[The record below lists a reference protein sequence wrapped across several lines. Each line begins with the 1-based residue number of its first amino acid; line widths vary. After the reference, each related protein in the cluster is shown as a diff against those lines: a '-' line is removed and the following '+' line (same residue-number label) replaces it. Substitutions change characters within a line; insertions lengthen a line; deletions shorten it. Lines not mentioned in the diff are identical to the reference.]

1 MSDPQKDAAEDDLAA
16 AATPASVRAAGAA
29 LIATGAFGL
38 LHVVQ
43 LFGVLTTI
51 RGPFAFVPHLMTI
64 ETVAALVVGV
74 ALSRA
79 RGWAAWASI
88 IIAALFAAT
97 SGAWFLFALVNGLF
111 TLFGMMVPGL
121 ATLALVLASVAKG
134 PCQATASARE
144 RLGHQGLD
152 LGV

>member
-1 MSDPQKDAAEDDLAA
+1 MSDPQKDAESDLAA
-16 AATPASVRAAGAA
+16 AATPASFRAAGAV
-29 LIATGAFGL
+29 LFATGAFGL

-51 RGPFAFVPHLMTI
+51 RGPFAFVPHLMTL
-64 ETVAALVVGV
+64 ETVTALVVGV
-74 ALSRA
+74 GLSRA
-79 RGWAAWASI
+79 RGWAAWPAT

-121 ATLALVLASVAKG
+121 ATLALVLAAVAKG
-134 PCQATASARE
+134 PCQATARARE
-144 RLGHQGLD
+144 RLEQQGFD